1 MSRLFRVF
9 ADSESPS
16 SSCNSLNYRHTGPCL
31 PLTIKPVVVAGC
43 QYGVVS
49 TDLGVRG
56 ASRLLLWA
64 IPLGHS
70 RNCEFELDS
79 RTSSGVIAPCSVKSW
94 LVRLLEYLAD
104 PSYSAAKEYSS
115 VSTQK
120 LCVCCA
126 RCMSEKCCW
135 STFRQNEA
143 IPLGHS

>member
-31 PLTIKPVVVAGC
+31 QLTLKPVVVAGC

-70 RNCEFELDS
+70 LNCEFKLNS
-79 RTSSGVIAPCSVKSW
+79 RTSSGGDSALFCELMAGQTARISCRSELQRCKRVFECFHSEALCLLCSLYVGEML
-94 LVRLLEYLAD
+94 LVDVPPE
-104 PSYSAAKEYSS
+104 
-115 VSTQK
+115 
-120 LCVCCA
+120 
-126 RCMSEKCCW
+126 
-135 STFRQNEA
+135 
-143 IPLGHS
+143 